1 MDSNNVLQISKPW
14 SIFRNNRAT
23 IMTFLQQYVVTK
35 EPQMLKRLIWSFNT
49 DGQNNKVMQF
59 FIVQEAYHDPNAQAT
74 LKQWEQQIWSEI
86 TARDAQSGNEKTLN
100 NLTNDN
106 LLDQAE
112 VQKQIE
118 PIRVA
123 AKAILDRGLFLEEQL
138 KQYRQAAGEVE
149 YADEGHEHKSFDELW
164 DDLEQQAADAMYN
177 ITSKGTTMAK
187 EISRAKERLNE
198 LNRTRKQTYIRN
210 R

>member
-1 MDSNNVLQISKPW
+1 MNTDNVLQISKPW
-14 SIFRNNRAT
+14 SIFRNDRAT
-23 IMTFLQQYVVTK
+23 IMTFLKQYVVT
-35 EPQMLKRLIWSFNT
+35 EQPQMLKRLIWSFNT

-59 FIVQEAYHDPNAQAT
+59 FIVQEPYYDSNAQAT

-106 LLDQAE
+106 LLDQEE
-112 VQKQIE
+112 VQRQIE
-118 PIRVA
+118 PIRMA
-123 AKAILDRGLFLEEQL
+123 AKAILDRGIFLEEQL

>member
-59 FIVQEAYHDPNAQAT
+59 FIVQEAYYDPNAQAT

>member
-59 FIVQEAYHDPNAQAT
+59 FIVQEPYHDPNAQAT